1 MTTTRDIAEAV
12 ACGLPVTDFCVFRN
26 MRALAER
33 TPLPATLL
41 LALALVED
49 VGQINAF
56 ISA

>member
-1 MTTTRDIAEAV
+1 MTNTKDTGQAV
-12 ACGLPVTDFCVFRN
+12 ACRLPVTDFCVFRN